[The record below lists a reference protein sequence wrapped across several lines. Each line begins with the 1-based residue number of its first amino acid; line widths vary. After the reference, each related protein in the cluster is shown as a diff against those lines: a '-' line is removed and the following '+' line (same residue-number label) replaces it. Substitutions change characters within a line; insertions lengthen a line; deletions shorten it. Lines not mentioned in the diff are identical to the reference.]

1 MLNVKGRWLL
11 HLWSYNAVFWP
22 VQRVFSHVSQ
32 SNRQNNSLETGLG
45 EEDCLLIF
53 FFSFKKKEIE
63 GKKQNSQIL
72 LASGNF

>member
-53 FFSFKKKEIE
+53 FFHLKKK
-63 GKKQNSQIL
+63 KMRVKNRT
-72 LASGNF
+72 ARYC